1 VTANDN
7 LSFERTGD
15 GTLLI
20 RLQGAW
26 RMHHGMPS
34 ASQMEREFHAGFA
47 PQRVA
52 FESGGLAEWDSS
64 LLSFVW
70 SVSELCIRRG
80 VEADPTGLPPGL
92 KNLLE
97 LAEAVKEK
105 KNEGRG
111 TRRPSLVERLGRA
124 SIAAADSL
132 GESLRFLGQVAVAFG
147 NLARGKARCRV
158 SDLFETIQE
167 CGANGLGIV
176 SLISFLVGVILAFM
190 GAVQLQQFG
199 AQIYVADLVAI
210 GTARDMGAIM
220 TAMIVTGRTGAA
232 FTARIGTMKVTEEI
246 DAMTTMGIS
255 PIEFLVLP
263 RIIALT
269 LMMPLLCLYSD
280 FMGII
285 GGASIGAGMLGL
297 STAAYLRESIHALH
311 AHDLLGGLFK
321 SLVYGILIAFAGCL
335 CGFECGRSSS
345 AVGEATTR
353 AVVMSIVLIVVSCG
367 IFAVV
372 FNILKI

>member
-1 VTANDN
+1 M
-7 LSFERTGD
+7 R
-15 GTLLI
+15 
-20 RLQGAW
+20 
-26 RMHHGMPS
+26 HGMPS
-34 ASQMEREFHAGFA
+34 ASRMEQELHAGSA

-70 SVSELCIRRG
+70 SVSELCTRRG
-80 VEADPTGLPPGL
+80 IEADPSGLPHGL

-105 KNEGRG
+105 KDDSRG
-111 TRRPSLVERLGRA
+111 KRRPSLVERVGRV
-124 SIAAADSL
+124 SIATADSL
-132 GESLRFLGQVAVAFG
+132 GESLRFLGQVVVAFG
-147 NLARGKARCRV
+147 NLARGRARYRV
-158 SDLFETIQE
+158 SDLFEYVQD

-176 SLISFLVGVILAFM
+176 TLISFLVGVILAFM

-232 FTARIGTMKVTEEI
+232 FAARIGTMKVTEEI

-285 GGASIGAGMLGL
+285 GGASIGASMLGL
-297 STAAYLRESIHALH
+297 SPAAYMGESIHALH

-335 CGFECGRSSS
+335 CGFECGNSSS